1 MRKYRKR
8 TQVCFKIVKTSVN
21 FEIKAIQIQS
31 LNESNAKIHS
41 LNEENRLIREKYI
54 ALKGKYRQIEGKF
67 KSAQTEKER
76 LADEKSQLQEKN
88 HSYIQDATRL
98 HQLTEEMKEF
108 ENKVYGKK
116 ITQLEKQV
124 ADLERDSQ
132 ELRHENQDLRQRQQK
147 GRVLEERNDDFKENR
162 RIETKIEKLIRENNR
177 LVVSMQ
183 NALDTC
189 SNVRIIDINEGMDTP
204 NKDIKELL
212 NKIERL
218 MSENELARTQER
230 AKDAVI
236 VDLRDK
242 LERLERLERKE
253 SGRQVETEGER
264 DSWIRNQ
271 GTTYHIF

>member
-31 LNESNAKIHS
+31 LNESNAKIYS

-147 GRVLEERNDDFKENR
+147 SRVLEERNDDFKENR

-253 SGRQVETEGER
+253 SVRQVETEGER